1 MIDFLA
7 SLATDAVRL
16 ELLTKI
22 ADVIFKLILGVI
34 GLYLAHNI
42 SRHIELRVTEK
53 RLLAYS
59 KLWAATE
66 NASPVRLNSDP
77 KDPLSDKERTEMHN
91 SLMTWYYADG
101 NGMLL
106 AGGTRTMFLE
116 VKDNLIR
123 PICKLNPDSFRNE
136 VSNAPENEADAIRG
150 ERSIQQLSMLRTRM
164 KADLRVFGVHY
175 GGGLEPSDIDFLKH
189 CGERLCRKPWRKSWR
204 ECLSR
209 LG

>member
-1 MIDFLA
+1 MDFLA
-7 SLATDAVRL
+7 NLATDTVRL
-16 ELLTKI
+16 ESLTKI
-22 ADVIFKLILGVI
+22 ADVFFTLILGAI
-34 GLYLAHNI
+34 GLYLAHSI
-42 SRHIELRVTEK
+42 KRQIDLRVSER

-66 NASPVRLNSDP
+66 KASPVRLKSHP
-77 KDPLSDKERTEMHN
+77 KDPLSDKERAEMHK
-91 SLMTWYYADG
+91 SLTSWYYADG

-123 PICKLNPDSFRNE
+123 PVCELKPDSFRDE
-136 VSNAPENEADAIRG
+136 VSDAPENEADAIRG

-175 GGGLEPSDIDFLKH
+175 GGGLEPSDKEFLEH
-189 CGERLCRKPWRKSWR
+189 CGEWLCRKPWRKSCW
-204 ECLSR
+204 S
-209 LG
+209 G